1 MKGTIYIVAGTR
13 RGESAF
19 RIPTAFLLAC
29 CALLF
34 LCCSFVSAAQDQ
46 QPAAPTAQDQ
56 QQTASPAPTT
66 SPAPIASP
74 APTASP
80 AKEMPPMPAAPSEGK
95 AIICIYRPGGAVG
108 SAAHDHLYVN
118 GVYLAT
124 LLNGE
129 YAWTEVDPGTVV
141 VTGMA
146 KMYYGPSIIMSSA
159 AAVNQTRGQA
169 ERVRLQAIE
178 GKIYYMKWSSGM
190 FASGIKVVVV
200 DPATGAKEMHKLH
213 PSKPANTGEDKGD
226 NKDAPAATPQPSA
239 TPAQPAATPA
249 QP

>member
-1 MKGTIYIVAGTR
+1 MKKLSDLPAVFMPLALALPAT
-13 RGESAF
+13 
-19 RIPTAFLLAC
+19 LQLAC
-29 CALLF
+29 CALVF
-34 LCCSFVSAAQDQ
+34 FFGSFVGAAQDQ
-46 QPAAPTAQDQ
+46 QPAAPAAQNQ
-56 QQTASPAPTT
+56 QQTAPA
-66 SPAPIASP
+66 
-74 APTASP
+74 

-129 YAWTEVDPGTVV
+129 YAWTEVEPGTVV
-141 VTGMA
+141 VNGMA

-169 ERVRLQAIE
+169 ERIRVQALE

-190 FASGIKVVVV
+190 FASGIKVVLV
-200 DPATGAKEMHKLH
+200 DPGTGAKEMHKLH

-226 NKDAPAATPQPSA
+226 NKDATAAAPAPTA
-239 TPAQPAATPA
+239 TPAQP
-249 QP
+249 

>member
-1 MKGTIYIVAGTR
+1 MKKAI
-13 RGESAF
+13 
-19 RIPTAFLLAC
+19 LCLA
-29 CALLF
+29 ALTLF
-34 LCCSFVSAAQDQ
+34 AVGLHAIAQDQ
-46 QPAAPTAQDQ
+46 QPATQ
-56 QQTASPAPTT
+56 PAPDQGQ
-66 SPAPIASP
+66 AAAIARQ
-74 APTASP
+74 
-80 AKEMPPMPAAPSEGK
+80 MPPMPSAPSEGK

-118 GVYLAT
+118 GIYLAT

-169 ERVRLQAIE
+169 ERIRVQAVE

-190 FASGIKVVVV
+190 FASGIKVVAI
-200 DPATGAKEMHKLH
+200 DPETGAKEVHKLH
-213 PSKPANTGEDKGD
+213 PSKPANTGEDKSD
-226 NKDAPAATPQPSA
+226 TSAAAAPSTI
-239 TPAQPAATPA
+239 PAQH
-249 QP
+249 

>member
-1 MKGTIYIVAGTR
+1 
-13 RGESAF
+13 
-19 RIPTAFLLAC
+19 
-29 CALLF
+29 
-34 LCCSFVSAAQDQ
+34 
-46 QPAAPTAQDQ
+46 
-56 QQTASPAPTT
+56 
-66 SPAPIASP
+66 
-74 APTASP
+74 
-80 AKEMPPMPAAPSEGK
+80 MPAAPSEGK

-169 ERVRLQAIE
+169 ERIRVQAVE

-190 FASGIKVVVV
+190 FASGIKVMLV
-200 DPATGAKEMHKLH
+200 DPETGAKEMHKLH

-226 NKDAPAATPQPSA
+226 TVCRAGANHNSRAAIGNSR
-239 TPAQPAATPA
+239 AALTA
-249 QP
+249 RAGDRE

>member
-1 MKGTIYIVAGTR
+1 MKRTIVCIVAGTR
-13 RGESAF
+13 RGKNVF
-19 RIPTAFLLAC
+19 RIPKTLPLAG
-29 CALLF
+29 CAMVLF
-34 LCCSFVSAAQDQ
+34 CGSFVAAAQDQ
-46 QPAAPTAQDQ
+46 QPAAPA
-56 QQTASPAPTT
+56 
-66 SPAPIASP
+66 ASP
-74 APTASP
+74 APTALP
-80 AKEMPPMPAAPSEGK
+80 AKDMPPMPAAPSEGK

-129 YAWTEVDPGTVV
+129 YAWVEVDPGTVV

-169 ERVRLQAIE
+169 ERIRLQAIE

-190 FASGIKVVVV
+190 FASGIKVVMV
-200 DPATGAKEMHKLH
+200 DPGTGAKEMHKLH

-226 NKDAPAATPQPSA
+226 TSTTPKPATTPAEPSA
-239 TPAQPAATPA
+239 TPAQP
-249 QP
+249 

>member
-1 MKGTIYIVAGTR
+1 MKKAILWLVALMLF
-13 RGESAF
+13 AF
-19 RIPTAFLLAC
+19 VPYT
-29 CALLF
+29 
-34 LCCSFVSAAQDQ
+34 AAQDQ
-46 QPAAPTAQDQ
+46 QPVAPAAQNQ
-56 QQTASPAPTT
+56 QQAA
-66 SPAPIASP
+66 A
-74 APTASP
+74 P

-95 AIICIYRPGGAVG
+95 AIICLYRPGGAVG

-169 ERVRLQAIE
+169 ERIRVQAVE
-178 GKIYYMKWSSGM
+178 GKIYYMKWNSGM
-190 FASGIKVVVV
+190 FASGIKVILM
-200 DPATGAKEMHKLH
+200 DPGTGAREMRKLH
-213 PSKPANTGEDKGD
+213 PSKPANTGEDKGEPSG
-226 NKDAPAATPQPSA
+226 APAPTTA
-239 TPAQPAATPA
+239 PAQP
-249 QP
+249 

>member
-1 MKGTIYIVAGTR
+1 MKRKICVVAGTR
-13 RGESAF
+13 RGKSAF
-19 RIPTAFLLAC
+19 RIPATFLLAC
-29 CALLF
+29 CALFLF
-34 LCCSFVSAAQDQ
+34 CGSLLWQAQDQ
-46 QPAAPTAQDQ
+46 QPAAQPHRISRRPLSSPTA
-56 QQTASPAPTT
+56 APAP
-66 SPAPIASP
+66 A
-74 APTASP
+74 ASP

-129 YAWTEVDPGTVV
+129 YAWVEVDPGTVV

-146 KMYYGPSIIMSSA
+146 KMYYGPSVIMSTA

-169 ERVRLQAIE
+169 ERIRVQALE

-190 FASGIKVVVV
+190 FASGIKVVLV
-200 DPATGAKEMHKLH
+200 DPGTGAKEMHKLH

-226 NKDAPAATPQPSA
+226 NKCCSAPAPTTHPRNRRLLLRSPDGTRRGSE
-239 TPAQPAATPA
+239 
-249 QP
+249 

>member
-1 MKGTIYIVAGTR
+1 MKRTTCVVTGTR
-13 RGESAF
+13 RGKSAF
-19 RIPTAFLLAC
+19 RIPAAFLLAC
-29 CALLF
+29 CAPLF
-34 LCCSFVSAAQDQ
+34 FCGSFVAAAQDQ
-46 QPAAPTAQDQ
+46 QPAAPAAQNQ
-56 QQTASPAPTT
+56 QPA
-66 SPAPIASP
+66 
-74 APTASP
+74 ASP

-108 SAAHDHLYVN
+108 SAAHDHLYIN
-118 GVYLAT
+118 GIYLAT

-146 KMYYGPSIIMSSA
+146 KMYYGPSVIMSSA
-159 AAVNQTRGQA
+159 AAVNQTRGHA
-169 ERVRLQAIE
+169 ERIRLQALA

-190 FASGIKVVVV
+190 FASGIKVTMI
-200 DPATGAKEMHKLH
+200 DPGTGAKEMHKLH

-226 NKDAPAATPQPSA
+226 TSAAPAPTT
-239 TPAQPAATPA
+239 TPAQPSAAPA